1 MNKKELVKK
10 VASRVGN
17 TQKNTQDIIETACEV
32 IMEEVANGE
41 RVSLQGFG
49 SFNQKTRKGYRFHN
63 KLLNK
68 VVDIPDKKLVKFFPS
83 SLFKGIL

>member
-63 KLLNK
+63 KLFNK
-68 VVDIPDKKLVKFFPS
+68 VVDIPDKKLVKFSPS

>member
-32 IMEEVANGE
+32 IMEEIANGE

-49 SFNQKTRKGYRFHN
+49 SFSQKTRKGYRFHS
-63 KLLNK
+63 KFLNK
-68 VVDIPDKKLVKFFPS
+68 VVDIPDKKLVKFSPS

>member
-1 MNKKELVKK
+1 MNKRELVKE

-32 IMEEVANGE
+32 IMEEVASGE

-49 SFNQKTRKGYRFHN
+49 NFSKRTRKGYRFHN
-63 KLLNK
+63 KFLNK
-68 VVDIPDKKLVKFFPS
+68 DLVVPDKKAVRFSPS

>member
-49 SFNQKTRKGYRFHN
+49 SFNQKTRKGYKYHN

-68 VVDIPDKKLVKFFPS
+68 VVDILDKKLVKFSPS

>member
-1 MNKKELVKK
+1 MNKKELVKE

-49 SFNQKTRKGYRFHN
+49 SFNQKTRKGYKYHN

-68 VVDIPDKKLVKFFPS
+68 VVDIPDKKLVKFSPS

>member
-49 SFNQKTRKGYRFHN
+49 SFNQKTRKGYKYHN

-68 VVDIPDKKLVKFFPS
+68 VVDIPDKKLVKFSPS

>member
-68 VVDIPDKKLVKFFPS
+68 VVDIPDKKLVKFSPS